1 MDEIKVMLVCGG
13 GASSGFLASSM
24 RKAAK
29 KKGLMMDIFAKSE
42 SDVDNF
48 KNDIQILLLGPHLKY
63 LEEEI
68 KERIAGTSV
77 KLDVIENTI
86 YGSLNGE
93 LAVEKV
99 LQMMEA

>member
-48 KNDIQILLLGPHLKY
+48 KNEIQVLLLGPHLKY

-77 KLDVIENTI
+77 KLDVIENAI

>member
-48 KNDIQILLLGPHLKY
+48 KNEIQVLLLGPHLKY

-77 KLDVIENTI
+77 KLAVIENAI

-99 LQMMEA
+99 LQMMEV